1 MLAAG
6 SEMAHASEAEYV
18 VINEDF
24 ERALGELKRIVAATR
39 LRFAS
44 QYARHAQ
51 LFIELGIHGPA
62 AE

>member
-1 MLAAG
+1 
-6 SEMAHASEAEYV
+6 MAHASEAEYV

-62 AE
+62 A